1 MQQAA
6 EPIEI
11 LRTARLKLR
20 QFTRADAGQVLALL
34 NSPGWLRHIGDRG
47 VRDEAQARDWM
58 ACRLLNHYAETGHG
72 FWAVARLDD
81 GVPVGLCGL
90 IHREGLPVPDLG
102 YALLTEHE
110 GQGYARE
117 AAAACLVHGHQ
128 VLKMPRI
135 LAITSPGNLASA
147 RVLVDIGM
155 QEIGKV
161 QLPTD
166 PPDAPPLRMFES
178 LA

>member
-1 MQQAA
+1 MQVT

-11 LRTARLKLR
+11 LRTRRLRLR
-20 QFTRADAGQVLALL
+20 QFTRADAGLVLALL
-34 NSPGWLRHIGDRG
+34 NSPGWLRYIGDRG

-72 FWAVARLDD
+72 FWAVERLDD
-81 GVPVGLCGL
+81 GAPVGLCGL
-90 IHREGLPVPDLG
+90 IHREGLPEPDLG
-102 YALLTEHE
+102 YALLPEQE
-110 GQGYARE
+110 GQGFARE

-128 VLKMPRI
+128 LLKMPRI
-135 LAITSPGNLASA
+135 LAITSPENLASA

-155 QEIGKV
+155 REVGNV
-161 QLPTD
+161 RLPTD

-178 LA
+178 LG